1 MTTMTPLLERNEQF
15 AAVYTSGPLG
25 PPAAQVV
32 IVTCLDHRVD
42 PAITLGLQLGDAVV
56 IRNPGGRVAPAVLND
71 RLHP

>member
-1 MTTMTPLLERNEQF
+1 MTKMTPLLERNEQF
-15 AAVYTSGPLG
+15 AATYTPVPLG
-25 PPAAQVV
+25 PPTAQVV

-56 IRNPGGRVAPAVLND
+56 IRNTGGRVAPAVIND